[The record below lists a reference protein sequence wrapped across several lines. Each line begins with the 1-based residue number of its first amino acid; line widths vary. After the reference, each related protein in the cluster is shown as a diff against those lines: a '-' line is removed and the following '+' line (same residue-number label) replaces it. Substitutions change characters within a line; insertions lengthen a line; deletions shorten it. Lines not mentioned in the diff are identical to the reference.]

1 MQVPGN
7 VFLIGPMG
15 AGKSTIGRHL
25 AELLGKE
32 FVDADHELERRTGAS
47 IALIFE
53 IEGESGFRKRESAL
67 LDELTQRNNIVLAT
81 GGGAILAEENRTLLR
96 ERGTVVYLDADIDT
110 LTARTRRD
118 RSRPLLHASGAEP
131 RARLA
136 QILSEREPLY
146 RQQADVIMPTSRRS
160 PATVA
165 RKIAAALQSLHVH
178 EDA

>member
-7 VFLIGPMG
+7 IFLIGPMG

-25 AELLGKE
+25 SELLGKD
-32 FVDADHELERRTGAS
+32 FVDADHELEQRTGAS

-53 IEGESGFRKRESAL
+53 IEGEPGFRKRESAL
-67 LDELTQRNNIVLAT
+67 LDELTRRDSIVLAT
-81 GGGAILAEENRTLLR
+81 GGGAVLSEENRMLLR
-96 ERGTVVYLDADIDT
+96 ARGTVVYLDADVDT

-118 RSRPLLHASGAEP
+118 RSRPLLQTNDSER

-136 QILSEREPLY
+136 QILSERESLY
-146 RQQADVIMPTSRRS
+146 RQLADVIVPTSRRS

-165 RKIAAALQSLHVH
+165 RKVAAALSLRVH